1 MRTVARPMAVTK
13 RKQCLNRAPILCTI
27 VVSLSVS
34 IGPRSVKPTGRF
46 PVVCW
51 VRTEC
56 VHDGLG
62 PVGPAGRIGWD
73 GLGWVETG
81 CAATVGRL
89 NVSVHTWPWGRGT
102 VENWN
107 WPCILPLPI
116 AIVYCHCLLPL
127 PIAIAYCHF
136 YCHVLLSIYPIPLPT
151 SYCHC
156 SVSTTH
162 CHCTFHITHCPFPKL
177 NAYYTQ
183 LKLIIT
189 YYLLHITHYP
199 ISIAYL

>member
-116 AIVYCHCLLPL
+116 AIVYCHCLSPL
-127 PIAIAYCHF
+127 PIAISTAM
-136 YCHVLLSIYPIPLPT
+136 
-151 SYCHC
+151 SYCQFIL
-156 SVSTTH
+156 S
-162 CHCTFHITHCPFPKL
+162 HCPLHIAIAHCPPPIAIAHFTLHIAPFQ
-177 NAYYTQ
+177 N
-183 LKLIIT
+183 
-189 YYLLHITHYP
+189 LLHITHN
-199 ISIAYL
+199 